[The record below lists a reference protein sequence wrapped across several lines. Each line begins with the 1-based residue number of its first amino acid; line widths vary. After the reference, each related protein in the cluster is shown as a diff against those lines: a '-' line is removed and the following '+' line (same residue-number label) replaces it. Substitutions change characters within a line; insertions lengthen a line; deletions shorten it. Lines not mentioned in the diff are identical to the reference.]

1 MKINKREIQQ
11 NLQNIF
17 NKNYNFV
24 KNKTLDDVI
33 NHYIKETNQ
42 YYIGMGITNYLD
54 DEEVIELKQALRN
67 KELRNA
73 FEDVK
78 NFNVDDQII
87 ISKFISEIRKTLL
100 EIKEDNT
107 HKDNFII
114 QLIFIIHDQLL
125 TADFYCFGQGNYPI
139 LEKPE
144 YFDYNYDNEVTSK
157 NNDLDYTK
165 VSTKLFSFNSILE
178 NLEVDNYILETDFY
192 QFLVE
197 SYKYKIYLLL
207 NKAFEQ
213 ITEEEINLI
222 NIKKPLYIYANEH
235 DCPPINIYLF
245 N

>member
-1 MKINKREIQQ
+1 MKINKREILQ

-24 KNKTLDDVI
+24 KNQTLDDVI

-54 DEEVIELKQALRN
+54 DEEVIELKQALRY
-67 KELRNA
+67 KELKNA

-78 NFNVDDQII
+78 NFNLDDQII
-87 ISKFISEIRKTLL
+87 ISEFIFEIRKTLL
-100 EIKEDNT
+100 EIKEDNAQ
-107 HKDNFII
+107 KDNFTI

-125 TADFYCFGQGNYPI
+125 TADFYCYGEGNYPI

-144 YFDYNYDNEVTSK
+144 YFDYNYDNEIK
-157 NNDLDYTK
+157 NSGLDYTK
-165 VSTKLFSFNSILE
+165 VSSKLFSFNSILE
-178 NLEVDNYILETDFY
+178 NLEVDNYILETNFY
-192 QFLVE
+192 KCLVE

-213 ITEEEINLI
+213 ITEEEFNVI
-222 NIKKPLYIYANEH
+222 NIKKALYIYANEH
-235 DCPPINIYLF
+235 DCPPINIYVF
-245 N
+245 D

>member
-17 NKNYNFV
+17 NENYHFV
-24 KNKTLDDVI
+24 KNQTLDDVI

-42 YYIGMGITNYLD
+42 YYIGMGITNYLN
-54 DEEVIELKQALRN
+54 DEEVIELKKALSN
-67 KELRNA
+67 KELKNA

-78 NFNVDDQII
+78 NLNLDDQII
-87 ISKFISEIRKTLL
+87 VSEFISEIRKTLL
-100 EIKEDNT
+100 EIKEDNAQ
-107 HKDNFII
+107 KDNFTI

-125 TADFYCFGQGNYPI
+125 TADFYCYGEGNYPI

-144 YFDYNYDNEVTSK
+144 YFDYNYDIEVASK
-157 NNDLDYTK
+157 NNNLDYTK
-165 VSTKLFSFNSILE
+165 VTKKLFYFNSILE
-178 NLEVDNYILETDFY
+178 NLEVDNYILETNFY
-192 QFLVE
+192 QCLVE

-213 ITEEEINLI
+213 ISEEEINLI

-235 DCPPINIYLF
+235 DCPPINIF
-245 N
+245 VFD